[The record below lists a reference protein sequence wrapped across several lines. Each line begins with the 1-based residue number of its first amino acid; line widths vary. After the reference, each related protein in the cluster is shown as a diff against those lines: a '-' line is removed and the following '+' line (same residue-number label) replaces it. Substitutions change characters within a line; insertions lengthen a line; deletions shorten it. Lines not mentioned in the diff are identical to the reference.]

1 VPITVR
7 VRNVQSIRDATV
19 VIDGFTVVTGPNNS
33 GKTALQRGI
42 RGVFTNAPAG
52 PLVRHGADFL
62 TVEID
67 FGDGNTVKWEKGW
80 TKPNQ
85 KGSTVNRY
93 TLNGV
98 ELSNVGRG
106 CPPEVAALGVQSIRA
121 GTQTV
126 WPQVADQF
134 SGVLFLVGSP
144 GSAVAEAVAD
154 VERVGRLGTAQKL
167 AESDQRSTLSTLKV
181 RRTDEKA
188 LEKAL
193 ERYAGL
199 DDVGATLKGLV
210 DDLAVVEDTRTHLTE
225 LQSLQ
230 ERHRRCNASIEWLSG
245 VEEVVLPTEAKVLET
260 EQCKLTLGVLEAL
273 LVQKVD
279 REKVVRS
286 LEGVESISVPGAH
299 VGAAAQGLQQELQE
313 LVAVQSR
320 FVDTSTRVSTCEAAL
335 AGVSPGFHDGK
346 VARVAQKAKK
356 ALDVLSGMSDTLTT
370 TRGLIATLEGA
381 REKGS
386 GDLATA
392 EAEVETLLEE
402 LGVCPT
408 CQKPVDGHAHGGEG

>member
-1 VPITVR
+1 
-7 VRNVQSIRDATV
+7 V

-33 GKTALQRGI
+33 GKTALQRAI

-52 PLVRHGADFL
+52 PLVRHGAEHL

-154 VERVGRLGTAQKL
+154 VDRVGRLGTAQKL

-193 ERYAGL
+193 KHYDGL

-210 DDLAVVEDTRTHLTE
+210 DDLDVVEDTQDHLVE

-230 ERHRRCNASIEWLSG
+230 ERQRRCNASIAWLSG

-260 EQCKLTLGVLEAL
+260 EQCKLDLGDLRAL
-273 LVQKVD
+273 LGRKVD
-279 REKVVRS
+279 KEKVVRS
-286 LEGVESISVPGAH
+286 LEGVESVSVPGTHMATS
-299 VGAAAQGLQQELQE
+299 AQGLQQELQG
-313 LVAVQSR
+313 LVAVRSR
-320 FVDTSTRVSTCEAAL
+320 FADTSSRVSACETAL
-335 AGVSPGFHDGK
+335 AGISPAFRDGK
-346 VARVAQKAKK
+346 VARVAKKAKK
-356 ALDVLSGMSDTLTT
+356 ALDVLEDMSDSLAT
-370 TRGLIATLEGA
+370 TRGLIGTLEETQKG
-381 REKGS
+381 RE
-386 GDLATA
+386 GDLAAA
-392 EAEVETLLEE
+392 EAEVGALLEE

-408 CQKPVDGHAHGGEG
+408 CQKPMNGHAHRGA